1 MSANNV
7 FAYPYVDQR
16 FGVEAS
22 ITTTPSELKY
32 PFYTLAIIVPRTLA
46 TTYLVGTFESN
57 VFYKIK
63 QSEYATRTQ
72 GDLQK
77 GLASF
82 FNQAR
87 TSSAVGVIIFEDE
100 VALDPLTPN
109 QKTEWLQVPEA
120 KRNGIIATLL
130 SNIGRNAL
138 AITIASDNLYN
149 YRFIMDDVRRNDTT
163 AQFLKFNFFMSAIDT
178 KDKVAKFEDEMS
190 TYAGTLEVLLS
201 AKDVTEDE
209 SKNETISMD
218 DRPDFILAGAYLNP
232 YTPTG
237 STTSYEV
244 GMSLDGMIVNLKN
257 ASIAYNKDSSMLDTL
272 TSKQFTY
279 LQVRAD
285 DETEVLVAGGG
296 VMYRGATIPVNLF
309 ILAKWG
315 EYYGKSYLL
324 KENEKS
330 RFGVANVNVYK
341 NAIGQIVSKLDA
353 YVGVLLYEISSK
365 SYSQKEINNAV
376 VDGVVNLENCI
387 TVTTLKLKTNDR
399 LTFTIGI

>member
-32 PFYTLAIIVPRTLA
+32 PFYTLAIVVPRTIA
-46 TTYLVGTFESN
+46 NTYLVGTFESN

-63 QSEYATRTQ
+63 QSEYATKTQ

-77 GLASF
+77 GITSF

-87 TSSAVGVIIFEDE
+87 ISSAVGIIIFEDE
-100 VALDPLTPN
+100 VALDPN
-109 QKTEWLQVPEA
+109 NVGEKTEWAQVPES
-120 KRNGIIATLL
+120 KRNTIIATLL
-130 SNIGRNAL
+130 SNIGRNAI
-138 AITIASDNLYN
+138 AITVASDNLYQH
-149 YRFIMDDVRRNDTT
+149 RFITDDIRRNDTT

-190 TYAGTLEVLLS
+190 KYAGTLEILLS
-201 AKDVTEDE
+201 AEDVTEDE
-209 SKNETISMD
+209 SKNKIISME
-218 DRPDFILAGAYLNP
+218 DRPDFVLAGAYLNP

-237 STTSYEV
+237 STTNYEV
-244 GMSLDGMIVNLKN
+244 GMALDGMIVNVKN
-257 ASIAYNKDSSMLDTL
+257 ASVSYNKDATMLDVL

-285 DETEVLVAGGG
+285 DETEILVAGGG
-296 VMYRGATIPVNLF
+296 VMYRGATIPVNLY

-330 RFGVANVNVYK
+330 RFGVANVNIYK

-387 TVTTLKLKTNDR
+387 TVTTLKLKANDR